1 MTLPVA
7 QRWFERRKVDDAI
20 THLWEPHVDAMMRC
34 NIWHVRGRERDLLVD
49 SGMGVASLA
58 EAARD
63 LFEHP
68 LTAVA
73 THAHADHVGGH
84 HEFAERAVH
93 PLEAELLKTPPYGSL
108 NALKAFGRSGLAMLH
123 RMGLEMPEGLLID
136 ALPHAGYDPEAY
148 AIPAAAAT
156 RLLEEGDRLD
166 LGDRSFEV
174 LHLPGHSPGSI
185 GLWEPATGT
194 LFSGDALYDGP
205 LLDELERSSIPD
217 YVRTMERLI
226 ALPVTVVHGGHEPS
240 FGRERLRELCRAYLE
255 RRRPSAA
262 PSTRHARA

>member
-1 MTLPVA
+1 MSLPVA
-7 QRWFERRKVDDAI
+7 QRWFERRKVDDAV

-34 NIWHVRGRERDLLVD
+34 NIWHVRGRARDLLVD

-63 LFEHP
+63 LFQQP

-93 PLEAELLKTPPYGSL
+93 PLEAALLQHPPYASL
-108 NALKAFGRSGLAMLH
+108 DALKAFGREGIDRL
-123 RMGLEMPEGLLID
+123 RQQGLEMPEGLLID
-136 ALPHAGYDPEAY
+136 ALPRAGYDPERDY
-148 AIPAAAAT
+148 AIPPAPPT
-156 RLLEEGDRLD
+156 RLLAEGDLLD

-185 GLWEPATGT
+185 GLWEAGTGT

-217 YVRTMERLI
+217 YIRTMERLI

-255 RRRPSAA
+255 RRRQ
-262 PSTRHARA
+262 